1 MTKQLIEI
9 SFGNAMTQA
18 KQLET
23 CADDLMNVARRNLS
37 VIKVEIGDAWR
48 GKSAD
53 MYLEKM
59 DTVTGNMIKTAN
71 KLYKTAETLRRVANT
86 FRDTELRA
94 LELVAQKNL

>member
-1 MTKQLIEI
+1 
-9 SFGNAMTQA
+9 
-18 KQLET
+18 
-23 CADDLMNVARRNLS
+23 
-37 VIKVEIGDAWR
+37 
-48 GKSAD
+48 

>member
-37 VIKVEIGDAWR
+37 VI
-48 GKSAD
+48 
-53 MYLEKM
+53 
-59 DTVTGNMIKTAN
+59 
-71 KLYKTAETLRRVANT
+71 
-86 FRDTELRA
+86 
-94 LELVAQKNL
+94 